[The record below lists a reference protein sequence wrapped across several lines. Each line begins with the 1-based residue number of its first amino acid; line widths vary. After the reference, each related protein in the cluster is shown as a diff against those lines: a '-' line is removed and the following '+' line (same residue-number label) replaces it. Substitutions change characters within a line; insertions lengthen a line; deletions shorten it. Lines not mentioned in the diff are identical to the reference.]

1 MESDLAHT
9 KARLKEA
16 LERVELVH
24 QAMTVD
30 LPHITEVMFSVFLV
44 LSLTP
49 WPYNGCLHK
58 FASCLKGFRD
68 VVDLQIQISS
78 GGAWSDGLG
87 NHGIV
92 VGQ

>member
-1 MESDLAHT
+1 MESDLALT

-30 LPHITEVMFSVFLV
+30 LPCIAKAFSVFLV

-49 WPYNGCLHK
+49 
-58 FASCLKGFRD
+58 
-68 VVDLQIQISS
+68 
-78 GGAWSDGLG
+78 
-87 NHGIV
+87 
-92 VGQ
+92 